1 MIRVPILNAV
11 AFSLIVALLGSAA
24 VKLVGG

>member
-1 MIRVPILNAV
+1 MIRLPILNAV

-24 VKLVGG
+24 VKLAGG